1 MAPRAPAPPLRAW
14 EPANSAKYGLLIC
27 VSTTAWRGHTVND
40 LTNPDTCVPVS
51 ITHAGKAMLPSPS
64 FVLETGD
71 VVHVSATLEGVE
83 TLRKRVMEAK

>member
-1 MAPRAPAPPLRAW
+1 VEIYEVIVP
-14 EPANSAKYGLLIC
+14 EK
-27 VSTTAWRGHTVND
+27 WRGHTVND

-51 ITHAGKAMLPSPS
+51 ITRAGKAMLPSPS

-83 TLRKRVMEAK
+83 ALRARMHLSN